1 MGNKIKLTESQVKQ
15 LIRETYKQ
23 IISELGPKYASKAL
37 DYSGRD
43 RNTHNKAMVSLFS
56 KYIGSRNLPFYIK
69 IMDNQPTRYELI
81 EVVMSNNFDSV
92 KFYFDNVNDDA
103 EYTNA
108 PYSANK
114 KDVVIS
120 YDIKKDEYEGV
131 YGKLSP
137 YFSNFLTNA
146 AKTLKETYF
155 SRYKVTPTDY
165 DKYKLDT
172 DENGYR
178 PYYNDLSKNP
188 RFQRDTDDLTDK
200 AKQTKYNKR
209 SFQTFSHDSKNLLNK
224 G

>member
-1 MGNKIKLTESQVKQ
+1 MGKIKLTESQFKQ
-15 LIRETYKQ
+15 LIVE
-23 IISELGPKYASKAL
+23 IGHKYAAKAL

-43 RNTHNKAMVSLFS
+43 RNTHNKAMISLFS
-56 KYIGSRNLPFYIK
+56 KYIGSRNLPFYVK
-69 IMDNQPTRYELI
+69 IMDGQPTRYELI
-81 EVVMSNNFDSV
+81 EVNMSPNFDSV

-108 PYSANK
+108 PYSPNK
-114 KDVVIS
+114 KDIIIS
-120 YDIKKDEYEGV
+120 YDIKNDNYEGI

-155 SRYKVTPTDY
+155 SKYKVTPEDY
-165 DKYKLDT
+165 NSYKLDK
-172 DENGYR
+172 DNNNEM
-178 PYYNDLSKNP
+178 PYYNDVSKNP
-188 RFQRDTDDLTDK
+188 RYQQDTNDLTDK

-209 SFQTFSHDSKNLLNK
+209 SFNTFDYDSGNLLNK